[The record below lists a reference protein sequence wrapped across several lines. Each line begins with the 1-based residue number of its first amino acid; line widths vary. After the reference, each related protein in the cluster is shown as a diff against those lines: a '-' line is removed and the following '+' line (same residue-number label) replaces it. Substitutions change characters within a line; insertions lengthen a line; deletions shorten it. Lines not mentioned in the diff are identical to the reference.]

1 VSDLIPFNFDG
12 RHVRAIVVDGE
23 PLVHHADACRVLEH
37 SNPSMAIRLV
47 DDEDKRKIDL
57 RAISA
62 SQHALSSA
70 EGVNTEAWFITESG
84 LYALV
89 FASKVKEARAF
100 RRWVTHEVLPAIRK
114 TGRYE
119 IQHTEKANPPA
130 LDLTDLDSVAQVIQ
144 AAGAAVELAR
154 HERTGRIAAETKVL
168 EQAPLVAQAQAH
180 RAGVHDIARQEF
192 AREVVGWA
200 EREHQIKVLH
210 RHVFEFLEHLGLFIK
225 GDRSDQGHATTDA
238 IRRGLAVTEK
248 GTTGKGWNYSTG
260 KLTPKGQGYAW
271 DRIARHIETNGAL
284 VLPRRIGGAEVD
296 RDFQRI
302 VDGFQT

>member
-1 VSDLIPFNFDG
+1 MSADLIPFDFDG
-12 RHVRAIVVDGE
+12 RQVRAIVVDGE

-47 DDEDKRKIDL
+47 DDEDKRKIDQ
-57 RAISA
+57 RTIAA
-62 SQHALSSA
+62 GQYALSAA

-89 FASKVKEARAF
+89 FASKVKEARTF

-114 TGRYE
+114 TGQYE
-119 IQHTEKANPPA
+119 TTKISPA
-130 LDLTDLDSVAQVIQ
+130 ELTPRQFAELVIAEADRADRAEAQ
-144 AAGAAVELAR
+144 
-154 HERTGRIAAETKVL
+154 VL

-200 EREHQIKVLH
+200 EREHQIKVLQK
-210 RHVFEFLEHLGLFIK
+210 HVFAYLEHLGLFIK
-225 GDRSDQGHATTDA
+225 GDRSDHGHATTDA

-248 GTTGKGWNYSTG
+248 GTSDSGWNYATG
-260 KLTPKGQGYAW
+260 KLTPKGQGHAW
-271 DRIARHIETNGAL
+271 DRIARCVEANGTL
-284 VLPRRIGGAEVD
+284 QLPRQIGGAA
-296 RDFQRI
+296 
-302 VDGFQT
+302 